1 MPIVKAR
8 SSLAEAVN
16 DKGVL
21 LDSYYRMNLRLVCS
35 PRAAHWADCLQ
46 RCSVSGICNI
56 LMIIDN
62 QEITRPGPAQHG
74 AISYYRPRSHS
85 RLCYS
90 RYRTIADRSRG
101 APIPEPDGRLRGSGA
116 SHPAL
121 FALPLLVRL
130 LRLTLSHKLMFAL
143 TVQLLIPMLCH
154 VSCISLKFSRR

>member
-85 RLCYS
+85 R
-90 RYRTIADRSRG
+90 
-101 APIPEPDGRLRGSGA
+101 
-116 SHPAL
+116 
-121 FALPLLVRL
+121 
-130 LRLTLSHKLMFAL
+130 
-143 TVQLLIPMLCH
+143 
-154 VSCISLKFSRR
+154 

>member
-1 MPIVKAR
+1 MEFNQGI
-8 SSLAEAVN
+8 SSLLENEKDLLVIS
-16 DKGVL
+16 DSTDEVVL
-21 LDSYYRMNLRLVCS
+21 PEIPKTCTYGKRFTEVD
-35 PRAAHWADCLQ
+35 
-46 RCSVSGICNI
+46 
-56 LMIIDN
+56 ID
-62 QEITRPGPAQHG
+62 G
-74 AISYYRPRSHS
+74 